1 MTAAIQS
8 LDRTRLVDFSQLSH
22 REYSAEK
29 GVAALLLMPSNLEI
43 TQAGD
48 RLREESVSPT
58 ETVLDL
64 APPVVDAPA
73 RLDET
78 GVELKRGAFLN
89 TIAMLASNFRGIFTF
104 LVARLL
110 GPAALGI
117 FSVAWSTTD
126 IISKIGVLGLDN
138 AITTFMARS
147 EAVGN
152 RAQSRALFRFAVV
165 LGVAQSIVTAA
176 VVIVALRFFNNR
188 LHVQSQMVSALAL
201 VLCAMPGLAL
211 YRISTAVS
219 RGMKVMQHDIYSR
232 GMTEPIATTLAFLLA
247 LAVGFKE
254 SSPEVAAIVGTAA
267 SGLIALTLA
276 STLFRHVPAHTD
288 DVSPLGEARSLIA
301 YASTI
306 SVYQL
311 INAFIS
317 RLDLLMLGYFVGRA
331 PGVTL
336 ATVGVYSA
344 VIGTANGL
352 RKVNQAFNP
361 IFAPVVAGMTATGN
375 HHIAAATYAR
385 LAQWMLWILLPLVA
399 VMSRAGSR
407 ILLIYGPA
415 FWQGGVWLGI
425 VALAS
430 AINAFVAL
438 GETVIMVQRPHLN
451 LLHSSIT
458 CAVAAGG
465 LLWSIPRFGVMGAA
479 VGILLPYI
487 VQGILRY
494 TTLRW
499 VFHWKDSW
507 SDIRPPL
514 IAAGIAIV
522 PALVCRMFMSGIAGQ
537 VTSAAAFLVVFGVQW
552 LRHHIHRKDGPDRKS
567 TRLN

>member
-1 MTAAIQS
+1 
-8 LDRTRLVDFSQLSH
+8 
-22 REYSAEK
+22 
-29 GVAALLLMPSNLEI
+29 MPSNLEM
-43 TQAGD
+43 TSANH
-48 RLREESVSPT
+48 RLHEESASPT
-58 ETVLDL
+58 EIALDV

-73 RLDET
+73 RVDET

-110 GPAALGI
+110 GAAALGI

-138 AITTFMARS
+138 AITTFIARS
-147 EAVGN
+147 EAVGD
-152 RAQSRALFRFAVV
+152 RARSRALFRIAVV
-165 LGVAQSIVTAA
+165 LGIVQSIITAGI
-176 VVIVALRFFNNR
+176 VILALRFFNNR
-188 LHVQSQMVSALAL
+188 LHVQPQMVSALAL

-211 YRISTAVS
+211 YRISTAIS
-219 RGMKVMQHDIYSR
+219 RGMKVMQHDIFSR

-254 SSPEVAAIVGTAA
+254 ASPEVAAIVGTAA
-267 SGLIALTLA
+267 SGLIALALA
-276 STLFRHVPAHTD
+276 SMLFRHIPAHAAAG
-288 DVSPLGEARSLIA
+288 SHFAEARSLIA
-301 YASTI
+301 YAAPI
-306 SVYQL
+306 SFYQL
-311 INAFIS
+311 INAFIA
-317 RLDLLMLGYFVGRA
+317 RLDLLMLGYSVGRA
-331 PGVTL
+331 RGVTL
-336 ATVGVYSA
+336 ATVG
-344 VIGTANGL
+344 
-352 RKVNQAFNP
+352 
-361 IFAPVVAGMTATGN
+361 
-375 HHIAAATYAR
+375 
-385 LAQWMLWILLPLVA
+385 
-399 VMSRAGSR
+399 
-407 ILLIYGPA
+407 IYGPA
-415 FWQGGVWLGI
+415 IWQGGVLLGI
-425 VALAS
+425 VTLAS

-438 GETVIMVQRPHLN
+438 GETVIMVPRPHLN

-458 CAVAAGG
+458 CTVAAGG

-552 LRHHIHRKDGPDRKS
+552 LRHHIHRKDGP
-567 TRLN
+567 T

>member
-1 MTAAIQS
+1 MSNIQIAQARDWPGEKLVS
-8 LDRTRLVDFSQLSH
+8 TVEGTLD
-22 REYSAEK
+22 
-29 GVAALLLMPSNLEI
+29 I
-43 TQAGD
+43 
-48 RLREESVSPT
+48 
-58 ETVLDL
+58 
-64 APPVVDAPA
+64 PPPATDAPA
-73 RLDET
+73 RVDQT

-89 TIAMLASNFRGIFTF
+89 AIAMLASNFRGIFTF

-110 GPAALGI
+110 GPAALGV
-117 FSVAWSTTD
+117 FSVAWSITD

-138 AITTFMARS
+138 SITTFIARS
-147 EAVGN
+147 EAVGD
-152 RAQSRALFRFAVV
+152 RSRSRSLFRVAVV
-165 LGVAQSIVTAA
+165 LGILQSVITALIV
-176 VVIVALRFFNNR
+176 ILALRFLNGR
-188 LHVQSQMVSALAL
+188 LRVQPQMVSALTL

-211 YRISTAVS
+211 YRISTAIS

-232 GMTEPIATTLAFLLA
+232 GMTEPIATTLAFLFA

-267 SGLIALTLA
+267 SGIIALVLA
-276 STLFRHVPAHTD
+276 STLFRNVPAKKTA
-288 DVSPLGEARSLIA
+288 VSPFVEVRSLLA
-301 YASTI
+301 YSAPI
-306 SVYQL
+306 SIYQL
-311 INAFIS
+311 INAFIA
-317 RLDLLMLGYFVGRA
+317 RLDLIMLGYFVGRA

-361 IFAPVVAGMTATGN
+361 IFAPVVAGMTATGD
-375 HHIAAATYAR
+375 HEIAAATYAR
-385 LAQWMLWILLPLVA
+385 LGQWMLWILLPLVA
-399 VMSRAGSR
+399 VLSLAGGT

-415 FWQGGVWLGI
+415 FQQGGRWLGI

-438 GETVIMVQRPHLN
+438 GETVIMVQRPRLN

-458 CAVAAGG
+458 CVVAVAG
-465 LLWSIPRFGVMGAA
+465 LLWLIPRFGVMGAA
-479 VGILLPYI
+479 FGILVPYI

-494 TTLRW
+494 ATLRW

-514 IAAGIAIV
+514 IAAAIALL
-522 PALVCRMFMSGIAGQ
+522 PATVCRVLLSGIIAQ
-537 VTSAAAFLVVFGVQW
+537 VTSSAVFLAIFGVQW
-552 LRHHIHRKDGPDRKS
+552 WQHHIHRKDKHP
-567 TRLN
+567 

>member
-1 MTAAIQS
+1 MPYNTEIARATN
-8 LDRTRLVDFSQLSH
+8 DV
-22 REYSAEK
+22 RE
-29 GVAALLLMPSNLEI
+29 
-43 TQAGD
+43 Q
-48 RLREESVSPT
+48 SVSNSD
-58 ETVLDL
+58 VALDV
-64 APPVVDAPA
+64 APPVADAPA
-73 RLDET
+73 RVDQT

-104 LVARLL
+104 LVARIL
-110 GPAALGI
+110 GAAALGI

-138 AITTFMARS
+138 AITTFIARS

-152 RAQSRALFRFAVV
+152 RARSRTLFRVAVV
-165 LGVAQSIVTAA
+165 LGVAQSIVTAGI
-176 VVIVALRFFNNR
+176 VIVALRLFNNR
-188 LHVQSQMVSALAL
+188 LHVQPQMVSALAL

-247 LAVGFKE
+247 VAVGFNQ
-254 SSPEVAAIVGTAA
+254 SSPEVAAIIGTAA
-267 SGLIALTLA
+267 SGIVAVTLA
-276 STLFRHVPAHTD
+276 AMLFRNVPSHP
-288 DVSPLGEARSLIA
+288 DVISPLSEARALLG
-301 YASTI
+301 YAAPI
-306 SVYQL
+306 SIYQL
-311 INAFIS
+311 INAFIA
-317 RLDLLMLGYFVGRA
+317 RLDLIMLGYFAGRA

-336 ATVGVYSA
+336 TTVGVYSA

-361 IFAPVVAGMTATGN
+361 IFAPVVAGMTATGD
-375 HHIAAATYAR
+375 HETAAATYAR

-399 VMSRAGSR
+399 VLSLAGGT

-415 FWQGGVWLGI
+415 FQQGGVWLGI

-438 GETVIMVQRPHLN
+438 GETVIMVQRPRLN

-458 CAVAAGG
+458 CVVAVAG
-465 LLWSIPRFGVMGAA
+465 LLWLIPRFGVMGAA
-479 VGILLPYI
+479 FGILLPYL
-487 VQGILRY
+487 VQGTLRY
-494 TTLRW
+494 VTLRW

-514 IAAGIAIV
+514 VAAAIALLPAIV
-522 PALVCRMFMSGIAGQ
+522 CRVLLSGIMAQ
-537 VTSAAAFLVVFGVQW
+537 VTSAAVFLAIFGVQW
-552 LRHHIHRKDGPDRKS
+552 WQHHIHRKDKHP
-567 TRLN
+567 

>member
-29 GVAALLLMPSNLEI
+29 GITALLLMPSNLEI

-48 RLREESVSPT
+48 RLRDESVSPT
-58 ETVLDL
+58 ETVLDV

-138 AITTFMARS
+138 AITTFIARS

-152 RAQSRALFRFAVV
+152 RARSRALFRVAVV
-165 LGVAQSIVTAA
+165 LGVAQSVVTAA
-176 VVIVALRFFNNR
+176 IVIGALRFSNNR
-188 LHVQSQMVSALAL
+188 LHLQPQMVSALAL
-201 VLCAMPGLAL
+201 VVCAMPGLAL
-211 YRISTAVS
+211 YRISTAIS

-267 SGLIALTLA
+267 SGLIALALA
-276 STLFRHVPAHTD
+276 STLFRHVPPQREV
-288 DVSPLGEARSLIA
+288 VSTLSEARSLLG
-301 YASTI
+301 YAAPI
-306 SVYQL
+306 SIYQL
-311 INAFIS
+311 INAFIA
-317 RLDLLMLGYFVGRA
+317 RLDLIMLGYFVGRA

-361 IFAPVVAGMTATGN
+361 IFAPVVAGMTATGD
-375 HHIAAATYAR
+375 HDRAAQTYAR

-399 VMSRAGSR
+399 VMALAGGT
-407 ILLIYGPA
+407 ILLIFGPA
-415 FWQGGVWLGI
+415 FRQGSVWLGI

-438 GETVIMVQRPHLN
+438 GETVIMVQRPRLN

-458 CAVAAGG
+458 FAVAAGG
-465 LLWSIPRFGVMGAA
+465 LLWLIPRFGVMGAA
-479 VGILLPYI
+479 FGILLPYI
-487 VQGILRY
+487 VQGVLRY
-494 TTLRW
+494 TTLKF

-514 IAAGIAIV
+514 ISAVIAVV
-522 PALVCRMFMSGIAGQ
+522 PSLVCRALVGSDIAGQ
-537 VTSAAAFLVVFGVQW
+537 VISATAFLAVFGFLW
-552 LRHHIHRKDGPDRKS
+552 WRHHLRSSHLG
-567 TRLN
+567 

>member
-1 MTAAIQS
+1 MPYNLDIADTRKRVCEHSVTAAE
-8 LDRTRLVDFSQLSH
+8 L
-22 REYSAEK
+22 
-29 GVAALLLMPSNLEI
+29 ALE
-43 TQAGD
+43 
-48 RLREESVSPT
+48 V
-58 ETVLDL
+58 
-64 APPVVDAPA
+64 APPAADAPA
-73 RLDET
+73 RVDET

-110 GPAALGI
+110 GPAALGR

-138 AITTFMARS
+138 AITTFIARS
-147 EAVGN
+147 EAVGD
-152 RAQSRALFRFAVV
+152 RARSRSLFHIAVV
-165 LGVAQSIVTAA
+165 LGVVQSVVTA
-176 VVIVALRFFNNR
+176 VIVIVALRFFNGR
-188 LHVQSQMVSALAL
+188 LHVQPQMVSALTL

-211 YRISTAVS
+211 YRICTAIS

-232 GMTEPIATTLAFLLA
+232 GMAEPIATTLAFLLA
-247 LAVGFKE
+247 IAVGFNN
-254 SSPEVAAIVGTAA
+254 SSPEVAAILGTAI
-267 SGLIALTLA
+267 SGITALVLA
-276 STLFRHVPAHTD
+276 SSLFRHNPAQGVV
-288 DVSPLGEARSLIA
+288 VSHVAEAKSLIA
-301 YASTI
+301 YAAPI

-311 INAFIS
+311 INAFIA
-317 RLDLLMLGYFVGRA
+317 RLDLILLGYFVGRA

-361 IFAPVVAGMTATGN
+361 IFAPVVAGMTATGD
-375 HHIAAATYAR
+375 HHIASATYAR

-399 VMSRAGSR
+399 VLSLAGST

-415 FWQGGVWLGI
+415 FWQGGLWLGI

-430 AINAFVAL
+430 ATNAFVSL

-451 LLHSSIT
+451 LLHSTIT
-458 CAVAAGG
+458 CAVAFAG
-465 LLWSIPRFGVMGAA
+465 LLWLIPRFGPLGAA

-494 TTLRW
+494 ATLRW
-499 VFHWKDSW
+499 VFRWKDSW

-514 IAAGIAIV
+514 IAAGMAVV
-522 PALVCRMFMSGIAGQ
+522 PALVCRALLGGIIGQ
-537 VTSAAAFLVVFGVQW
+537 VTSAAAFLAVFGVAW
-552 LRHHIHRKDGPDRKS
+552 WRHHWYF
-567 TRLN
+567 RLRRR